1 MPSWTDSCPLV
12 HVAKKRGRPIIYAR
26 RFNFMLSTE
35 HDTALKALH
44 LRDGISPSEATRR
57 ALTEYLRKKGVLGN
71 TKRKG

>member
-1 MPSWTDSCPLV
+1 
-12 HVAKKRGRPIIYAR
+12 VAKKRGRPTLYER
-26 RFNFMLSTE
+26 RFNFMLSAE

-57 ALTEYLRKKGVLGN
+57 ALTEFLTRKGVLRR